1 MSSELSGKIVSCR
14 LGKADKGVEKDLL
27 SFDETHREG
36 PEASVVKSGMPAPP
50 ASGETEDG
58 RVGTARLRCPEIN
71 TGNIY
76 QLRYDINAEFG
87 ITRDRMGFV
96 LII

>member
-1 MSSELSGKIVSCR
+1 MSGKIVSCR
-14 LGKADKGVEKDLL
+14 LGKADEGVEKDRL

-50 ASGETEDG
+50 ASGETEDS
-58 RVGTARLRCPEIN
+58 RVRTARLRCPEIN

-76 QLRYDINAEFG
+76 QLRCDINAEFR
-87 ITRDRMGFV
+87 ITFGWLGFV